1 MGLTRML
8 MVAGAGA
15 ALAYFFDPVSGKDRR
30 RQVRR
35 YWEER
40 VQGRRSAKDK
50 EEKPTIVVTDSGQGA
65 TT

>member
-1 MGLTRML
+1 